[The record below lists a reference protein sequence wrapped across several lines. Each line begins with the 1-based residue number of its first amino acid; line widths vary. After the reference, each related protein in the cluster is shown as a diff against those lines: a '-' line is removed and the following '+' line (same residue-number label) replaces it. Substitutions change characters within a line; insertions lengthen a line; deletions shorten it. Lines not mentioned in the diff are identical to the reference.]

1 MAAELLAWSFTA
13 GWSSGINAYAVV
25 LVMGLFERFGHVAA
39 IPDVLARTDVLVVAG
54 VLFVLEAFADKIPYL
69 DSVWDSVHTVIRPA
83 VGATVGYLIGHENS
97 DLTAALFA
105 ATGGATALLSHLVK
119 AGMRAGVNTSPEPV
133 SNVVVSTAEDVTVAG
148 VIAVAVA
155 NPWIAAGAAGV
166 LLLAGAA
173 IALYLT
179 LTLRR
184 LHRSR
189 QARRAQ
195 PQRP

>member
-1 MAAELLAWSFTA
+1 MTDAAWETLSNQA
-13 GWSSGINAYAVV
+13 
-25 LVMGLFERFGHVAA
+25 VAA
-39 IPDVLARTDVLVVAG
+39 SGVVYF
-54 VLFVLEAFADKIPYL
+54 L
-69 DSVWDSVHTVIRPA
+69 
-83 VGATVGYLIGHENS
+83 
-97 DLTAALFA
+97 
-105 ATGGATALLSHLVK
+105 ALLSHLVK

-148 VIAVAVA
+148 VIALAVA